1 MDLHGWYE
9 NGHLYMMRKGCWWW
23 YTCIF
28 TYIQYLYTFLK
39 IKVIFEIEY
48 HLEGYLQF
56 YLKWKEKEKKKGRY
70 IKISK
75 KSKEKRKKE
84 IEVFPFLKKFL
95 PNKKSQKEK
104 S

>member
-9 NGHLYMMRKGCWWW
+9 DGHLYMMRKGCWWW

-39 IKVIFEIEY
+39 IKAKIEY

-56 YLKWKEKEKKKGRY
+56 YLKWKEKEKKKGRN

-84 IEVFPFLKKFL
+84 IEVFPFLKNIFQERFQW
-95 PNKKSQKEK
+95 S
-104 S
+104 